1 MNESYQIE
9 QFEGVLE
16 EILNVRRASGV
27 THKGSMSRFGK
38 LHEDIQM
45 TDAATG
51 AVTLQVMNAVC
62 CSVLQRVAVCCSV
75 LQCVAVCCS
84 VLQVMNMLQCGVV
97 CCGCLLVRLQG
108 VRWGAV
114 TLPVLQCGAGC
125 CSVLQC
131 VAAR

>member
-27 THKGSMSRFGK
+27 SHKGSMSRFGK

-51 AVTLQVMNAVC
+51 AVTSQVI
-62 CSVLQRVAVCCSV
+62 
-75 LQCVAVCCS
+75 
-84 VLQVMNMLQCGVV
+84 NMLQCGVV

-114 TLPVLQCGAGC
+114 TLPVLRCGAGC

-131 VAAR
+131 VAVCCSVLQSTECLASLSFCVTLQGCGVMR